1 MRPSFDLRNEMV
13 YLDNAATTKIDPEVL
28 EAMRPYLEERF
39 GNPETSYHIGQEAND
54 AVGQARALVYDLLGE
69 SDGSVFFTSGGTE
82 ANNWAIKGWQGTGRI
97 AVSAIEHKS
106 VLEPAVWLR
115 SVGDVELVTLPV
127 DENGVVSLE
136 AVGSAMEDGLSFLSV
151 QHANNEVG
159 TIQPIAEIAKML
171 NGYRYNGQPCLLHV
185 DASQTFGKINVSPS
199 EMGADLVTVS
209 AHKMHGPK
217 GIGALYVRKGVRI
230 DPLLHGG
237 GQQDGMRSGTIPVHL
252 VVGFGRACEAARTS
266 MGVSKMMWEAM
277 AREIEELKIYPGVSV
292 NAEKAPRLPNII
304 SLMFDGIEAAL
315 LASILDDRYGICVGR
330 GAACS
335 RNGLS
340 HVLKAMGRTKAE
352 SESTIRVSFGRF
364 NSLKDAMVFQA
375 AVQSAKREA
384 LEREFV

>member
-1 MRPSFDLRNEMV
+1 MNPSFELKNEEV
-13 YLDNAATTKIDPEVL
+13 YLDNAATTKIDPRVL
-28 EAMRPYLEERF
+28 DAMRPYLEERF
-39 GNPETSYHIGQEAND
+39 GNPETSYHIGQEANE
-54 AVGQARALVYDLLGE
+54 AVSLARSLVYDLFGE
-69 SDGSVFFTSGGTE
+69 STGSVFFTSGGTE

-136 AVGSAMEDGLSFLSV
+136 AVGAAMEDGLSFLSV

-230 DPLLHGG
+230 EPIIHGG
-237 GQQDGMRSGTIPVHL
+237 GQQDGMRSGTIPVHQ
-252 VVGFGRACEAARTS
+252 VVGFGRACEIARTS
-266 MGVSKMMWEAM
+266 MGASKTMWEAM
-277 AREIEELKIYPGVSV
+277 AKEIEESGVLAGIKI
-292 NAEKAPRLPNII
+292 NAAKVPRLPNIV
-304 SLMFDGIEAAL
+304 SLTFDKIEASL
-315 LASILDDRYGICVGR
+315 LAAILNDRYGICVGK

-335 RNGLS
+335 RTGLS

-352 SESTIRVSFGRF
+352 SESTLRVSFGRF
-364 NSLKDAMVFQA
+364 NTMRDAMMFSA
-375 AVQSAKREA
+375 AVHSAKREA
-384 LEREFV
+384 LERELL